1 MSTSINMQA
10 CRGKEARVSVE
21 VDDLYDNGKL
31 TTFEIRLGTVR
42 EGDSD
47 SVTLFLPG
55 APHDA
60 VSHMITALQA
70 ILEPSDHGVEPSDHG
85 GWERASATFTLREE
99 ENDWREGSVY

>member
-1 MSTSINMQA
+1 MSTSVSIQA
-10 CRGKEARVSVE
+10 RRGKEARVSVE

-31 TTFEIRLGTVR
+31 TTFEIRVGTVG

-47 SVTLFLPG
+47 SVTFFLPG

-70 ILEPSDHGVEPSDHG
+70 ILEPSDHGE
-85 GWERASATFTLREE
+85 WERANATFTLKGGE
-99 ENDWREGSVY
+99 

>member
-1 MSTSINMQA
+1 VSTSINMQA
-10 CRGKEARVSVE
+10 RRGKEARVSVE

-70 ILEPSDHGVEPSDHG
+70 ILEPSDHG
-85 GWERASATFTLREE
+85 GWERASASFTLREE

>member
-1 MSTSINMQA
+1 VSTSVSIQA
-10 CRGKEARVSVE
+10 RRGKEARVSVE

-31 TTFEIRLGTVR
+31 TTFEIRVGTVG

-47 SVTLFLPG
+47 SVTFFLPG

-70 ILEPSDHGVEPSDHG
+70 ILEPSDHGE
-85 GWERASATFTLREE
+85 WERANATFTLKGGE
-99 ENDWREGSVY
+99 

>member
-1 MSTSINMQA
+1 MSTSVNIQA
-10 CRGKEARVSVE
+10 RRGRGARVSVA

-31 TTFEIRLGTVR
+31 TTLEIRVVTEE

-47 SVTLFLPG
+47 SVTFFLPG

-70 ILEPSDHGVEPSDHG
+70 ILEPSEHGE
-85 GWERASATFTLREE
+85 WERAYATFTLQVGE
-99 ENDWREGSVY
+99 